1 MTNELKHTDNQS
13 SVAGGSLMAIVG
25 VLYLIFENKIL
36 SKTKLAGDSAAPA
49 HNTLSRTLIGIQV
62 WVNIVSLAL
71 Y

>member
-1 MTNELKHTDNQS
+1 
-13 SVAGGSLMAIVG
+13 MAIVG
-25 VLYLIFENKIL
+25 VLYLIFESKIL